1 MKLAAPP
8 VLHILVLAAALAGA
22 GRSSTVTLTRYPS
35 LWKASPFSILVAWQ
49 TDVASQGKVLYG
61 RTPSLGTEATDGITT
76 TDHAVA
82 LTGLGPAT
90 RYFYR
95 IVSGTDTLT
104 AGVDTLHTAPSD
116 PAPFRFVAFGDC
128 GVADANQYAVA
139 ARIDSL
145 NPDLGLV
152 LGDVSYEGGEAA
164 NFTPRYFTPY
174 RPVLRRSVFYPVVG
188 NHDILTKNG
197 QPFLDAFYLP
207 ANGMDGTEKY
217 YSFDYGS
224 AHFVAIDGNQTAN
237 AAMYSWVEG
246 DLAATS
252 KPWKFVYFHQ
262 PMYSNPGA
270 HGNDLTLRANLEP
283 IFVNHGVDLVFQGHN
298 HYYSRSYPIANG
310 VAVDTAQ
317 GSSYHNPG
325 GVIYLVAGGGGRG
338 LYGIS
343 PNDPLTRSA
352 FSVFHTVAVDVVGDS
367 VYVQAVLPDGR
378 VFDSFSIKKSTTTAA
393 EVAGLSAVPE
403 AEGIRVRWRTTGS
416 SKAQTFYLYH
426 GVSES
431 SATEPVN
438 SGGSIAGGPGYSY
451 LDRNVKP
458 GRAYVYKLGRLGA
471 SGHME
476 FLGVVRAI
484 AGASLRLSV
493 RVPQPDPF
501 DRESELSFALPRASS
516 VRLTVSD
523 VTGRRVRRL
532 IAGNV
537 LPSGNHQ
544 ARWDGKDERGRR
556 VASGVYFATL
566 EAGGR
571 VARTRLALLR

>member
-1 MKLAAPP
+1 M
-8 VLHILVLAAALAGA
+8 
-22 GRSSTVTLTRYPS
+22 
-35 LWKASPFSILVAWQ
+35 
-49 TDVASQGKVLYG
+49 
-61 RTPSLGTEATDGITT
+61 
-76 TDHAVA
+76 
-82 LTGLGPAT
+82 
-90 RYFYR
+90 
-95 IVSGTDTLT
+95 
-104 AGVDTLHTAPSD
+104 
-116 PAPFRFVAFGDC
+116 
-128 GVADANQYAVA
+128 
-139 ARIDSL
+139 
-145 NPDLGLV
+145 
-152 LGDVSYEGGEAA
+152 
-164 NFTPRYFTPY
+164 
-174 RPVLRRSVFYPVVG
+174 
-188 NHDILTKNG
+188 
-197 QPFLDAFYLP
+197 
-207 ANGMDGTEKY
+207 
-217 YSFDYGS
+217 
-224 AHFVAIDGNQTAN
+224 
-237 AAMYSWVEG
+237 
-246 DLAATS
+246 
-252 KPWKFVYFHQ
+252 
-262 PMYSNPGA
+262 
-270 HGNDLTLRANLEP
+270 
-283 IFVNHGVDLVFQGHN
+283 
-298 HYYSRSYPIANG
+298 
-310 VAVDTAQ
+310 AVDTAQ